1 MRTLL
6 FIAAMSVLSCSKN
19 AHDASKTEAAHE
31 AQPFKE
37 LTIEQLEQKLA
48 GTPKPTVVDANPR
61 EVYDKRHVPGA
72 IWIPF
77 DEVTA
82 DKLPNDKSTPLVFY
96 CANTH

>member
-1 MRTLL
+1 MRMIL
-6 FIAAMSVLSCSKN
+6 FVAALSAISCSKS
-19 AHDASKTEAAHE
+19 AHDSSKSEPVHE

-48 GTPKPTVVDANPR
+48 GTPRPTVIDANPR
-61 EVYDKRHVPGA
+61 EVFDKRHVPGA

-82 DKLPNDKSTPLVFY
+82 DKLPKDKATPLVFY